1 MMIVCLSLSDYAVLP
16 TIIITTQ
23 RGEDWV
29 ILAGDRNQARSI
41 VKMKTDEDKMRVLGP
56 HQVMAFNGEAGEYE
70 HTAIADQVIAQA
82 ADAS

>member
-1 MMIVCLSLSDYAVLP
+1 MPFPDDDCMLV
-16 TIIITTQ
+16 IIRLRRPFQQ